1 MLELALD
8 TRLTGFRLRTQLVIG
23 DEIAAL
29 YGPSGSGKSLTLL
42 AIAGLITPASGTI
55 RINGRT
61 VFDADAG
68 IDLAPHLRHVGLVF
82 QEYALFPHKT
92 VSGNLSFGL
101 ARGTSR
107 DDAADRVEEM
117 LHLLRLEAFGQ
128 YYPHQLSGGQRQRV
142 ALGRALIGRPEIL
155 LLDEPFSALDPAVRE
170 TLRQELLQ
178 MLADYRGTVLLVT
191 HDLQEAYLMASTI
204 AIIDGGE
211 VLQMGSREEVLHE
224 PRTRRVAEHT
234 GAKNILRGIAR
245 CGHDGHW
252 DIVWRGHHLRIA
264 DPGQMT
270 PGEVEYCIRPEDI
283 RLVWPNRAEP
293 RVNLLRGRIVH
304 ELGRGLDYLLF
315 VSLIDGDEWGK
326 YDLEVQVRSRL
337 HDLMALYVGKE
348 VWLSLPPDR
357 LHLLSPESEA
367 TAPHVIRCA

>member
-8 TRLTGFRLRTQLVIG
+8 RQFKGFHLQTHLQIG

-42 AIAGLITPASGTI
+42 AIAGLIRPTSGTI
-55 RINGRT
+55 RINGRI
-61 VFDADAG
+61 VFDAKTG
-68 IDLAPHLRHVGLVF
+68 IDLAPHQRRVGLVF

-101 ARGTSR
+101 ARGISTHE
-107 DDAADRVEEM
+107 ATLRVDEM
-117 LHLLRLEAFGQ
+117 LHLLRLQSFAQ
-128 YYPHQLSGGQRQRV
+128 HYPHQLSGGQRQRV
-142 ALGRALIGRPEIL
+142 ALGRALIGHPEIL

-178 MLADYRGTVLLVT
+178 MLADYKGTILLVT

-204 AIIDGGE
+204 AIIDGGK
-211 VLQMGSREEVLHE
+211 VLQMGTREEVLHQ

-234 GAKNILRGIAR
+234 GAKNILRGVACR
-245 CGHDGHW
+245 DPDGAW
-252 DIVWRGHHLRIA
+252 DIVWRGHHLRA
-264 DPGQMT
+264 DGHGPMT
-270 PGEVEYCIRPEDI
+270 PGEVEFCIRPEDV
-283 RLVWPNRAEP
+283 RLVWPERTER

-304 ELGRGLDYLLF
+304 ELGRGLDFLLF
-315 VSLIDGDEWGK
+315 VSLTDESDRGK
-326 YDLEVQVRSRL
+326 YDLEIQVRSRL
-337 HDLMALYVGKE
+337 HHLMALHVGKE

-357 LHLLSPESEA
+357 LHLLQPDE
-367 TAPHVIRCA
+367 

>member
-8 TRLTGFRLRTQLVIG
+8 RRFKGFHLQTHLQIG

-42 AIAGLITPASGTI
+42 AIAGLIRPASGTI

-61 VFDADAG
+61 VFDGSAG
-68 IDLAPHLRHVGLVF
+68 IDLAPHRRHVGLVF
-82 QEYALFPHKT
+82 QDYALFPHKT

-101 ARGTSR
+101 AQGTPKNT
-107 DDAADRVEEM
+107 AVDRVNEM
-117 LHLLRLEAFGQ
+117 LHLLRLESFAQ
-128 YYPHQLSGGQRQRV
+128 HYPHQLSGGQRQRV
-142 ALGRALIGRPEIL
+142 ALGRALIGHPEIL

-170 TLRQELLQ
+170 TLRRELLQ
-178 MLADYRGTVLLVT
+178 MLADFKGTILLVT

-204 AIIDGGE
+204 AIIDGGK
-211 VLQMGSREEVLHE
+211 VLQTGNREEVLHQ

-234 GAKNILRGIAR
+234 GAKNILRGVACR
-245 CGHDGHW
+245 DPDGGW
-252 DIVWRGHHLRIA
+252 DIVWRGHHLRV
-264 DPGQMT
+264 DGQGPTMA
-270 PGEVEYCIRPEDI
+270 GEVECCIRPEDV
-283 RLVWPNRAEP
+283 RLVWPDRAE
-293 RVNLLRGRIVH
+293 RRANLLRGRIVH

-315 VSLIDGDEWGK
+315 ISLTDGDDRGK

-337 HDLMALYVGKE
+337 HDLMTLYVGKE

-357 LHLLSPESEA
+357 LHLL
-367 TAPHVIRCA
+367 APDE

>member
-8 TRLTGFRLRTQLVIG
+8 RRLPGFHLRTQFVIG
-23 DEIAAL
+23 DGITAL

-42 AIAGLITPASGTI
+42 AIAGLIRPTAGTI

-61 VFDADAG
+61 VFDANAG
-68 IDLAPHLRHVGLVF
+68 IDLAPHLRRVGLVF

-101 ARGTSR
+101 PRGTPKSQ
-107 DDAADRVEEM
+107 AADRVNET
-117 LHLLRLEAFGQ
+117 LHLLRLDSFAQ
-128 YYPHQLSGGQRQRV
+128 HYPYQLSGGQRQRV

-178 MLADYRGTVLLVT
+178 MLADYQGTILLVT

-204 AIIDGGE
+204 AIIDGGK
-211 VLQMGSREEVLHE
+211 VLQMGTREEVLHQ

-234 GAKNILRGIAR
+234 SAKNLLRGVACR
-245 CGHDGHW
+245 DSDDAW
-252 DIVWRGHHLRIA
+252 DIVWRGHHLRA
-264 DPGQMT
+264 DGPA
-270 PGEVEYCIRPEDI
+270 PSAAGEVEFCIRPEDV
-283 RLVWPNRAEP
+283 RLVWPDRVER

-315 VSLIDGDEWGK
+315 VSLTDGGDPGK
-326 YDLEVQVRSRL
+326 YDLEIQVRSRL
-337 HDLMALYVGKE
+337 YDLMTLYVGKE

-357 LHLLSPESEA
+357 LRLLQPDE
-367 TAPHVIRCA
+367 

>member
-8 TRLTGFRLRTQLVIG
+8 RQFKGFHLQTHLQIG

-42 AIAGLITPASGTI
+42 AIAGLIRPTSGTI
-55 RINGRT
+55 RINGRI
-61 VFDADAG
+61 VFDANAG
-68 IDLAPHLRHVGLVF
+68 IDLAPHQRRIGLVF

-101 ARGTSR
+101 ARGVSTHEAASR
-107 DDAADRVEEM
+107 VDEM
-117 LHLLRLEAFGQ
+117 
-128 YYPHQLSGGQRQRV
+128 
-142 ALGRALIGRPEIL
+142 
-155 LLDEPFSALDPAVRE
+155 FSALDPAVRE

-178 MLADYRGTVLLVT
+178 MLADYKGTILLVT

-204 AIIDGGE
+204 AIIDGGK
-211 VLQMGSREEVLHE
+211 VLQMGTREEVLHQ

-234 GAKNILRGIAR
+234 GAKNILRGVACR
-245 CGHDGHW
+245 DLVGVW
-252 DIVWRGHHLRIA
+252 DIVWRGHHLRV
-264 DPGQMT
+264 DGQGPMT
-270 PGEVEYCIRPEDI
+270 PGEVECCIRPEDV
-283 RLVWPNRAEP
+283 RLVWPDRAER

-315 VSLIDGDEWGK
+315 VSLVDGDDRAK
-326 YDLEVQVRSRL
+326 YDLEIQVRSRL
-337 HDLMALYVGKE
+337 HHLMTLHVGKE

-357 LHLLSPESEA
+357 LHLL
-367 TAPHVIRCA
+367 APDE

>member
-8 TRLTGFRLRTQLVIG
+8 RRFKGFHLQTHLQIG

-42 AIAGLITPASGTI
+42 AIAGLIRPTSGTI

-61 VFDADAG
+61 VFDAKAG
-68 IDLAPHLRHVGLVF
+68 INLAPHQRRVGLVF

-101 ARGTSR
+101 ARGVPTHE
-107 DDAADRVEEM
+107 ATCRVDEM
-117 LHLLRLEAFGQ
+117 LQLLRLESFAQ
-128 YYPHQLSGGQRQRV
+128 HYPHQLSGGQRQRV

-155 LLDEPFSALDPAVRE
+155 LLDEPFSALDLAIRE

-178 MLADYRGTVLLVT
+178 MLADYKGTILLVT
-191 HDLQEAYLMASTI
+191 HNLQEAYLMASTI
-204 AIIDGGE
+204 AIIDGGK
-211 VLQMGSREEVLHE
+211 VLQIGTREEVLHR

-234 GAKNILRGIAR
+234 GAKNILRGVACR
-245 CGHDGHW
+245 DPDGAW
-252 DIVWRGHHLRIA
+252 DIVWRGHHLRA
-264 DPGQMT
+264 DGSEPTT
-270 PGEVEYCIRPEDI
+270 PGEVEFCIRPEDV
-283 RLVWPNRAEP
+283 RLVWPERAER

-315 VSLIDGDEWGK
+315 VSLVDGGDRRK
-326 YDLEVQVRSRL
+326 YDLEIQVRSRL
-337 HDLMALYVGKE
+337 HHLMTLHVGKE

-357 LHLLSPESEA
+357 LHLLQPDE
-367 TAPHVIRCA
+367 

>member
-8 TRLTGFRLRTQLVIG
+8 RRFKGFHLQTHLQIG

-42 AIAGLITPASGTI
+42 AIAGLIRPTAGTI
-55 RINGRT
+55 CINGRT
-61 VFDADAG
+61 VFDANAG

-101 ARGTSR
+101 PRGTPK
-107 DDAADRVEEM
+107 DQATDRVSEI
-117 LHLLRLEAFGQ
+117 LHLLRLESFAQ
-128 YYPHQLSGGQRQRV
+128 HYPYQLSGGQRQRV
-142 ALGRALIGRPEIL
+142 ALGRALIGHPEIL

-170 TLRQELLQ
+170 MLRQELLQ
-178 MLADYRGTVLLVT
+178 MLADFKGTILLVT

-204 AIIDGGE
+204 AIIDGGK
-211 VLQMGSREEVLHE
+211 VLQMGSREKVLHQ

-234 GAKNILRGIAR
+234 GAKNILRGVACR
-245 CGHDGHW
+245 GQGDRW
-252 DIVWRGHHLRIA
+252 DIIWRGHHLQV
-264 DPGQMT
+264 DGSGPTM
-270 PGEVEYCIRPEDI
+270 PGEVEFCIRPEDV
-283 RLVWPNRAEP
+283 RLVWPDRAEQ

-315 VSLIDGDEWGK
+315 VSLVDGSDRGK

-337 HDLMALYVGKE
+337 HHLMGLHAGKE

-357 LHLLSPESEA
+357 LHLL
-367 TAPHVIRCA
+367 APDE